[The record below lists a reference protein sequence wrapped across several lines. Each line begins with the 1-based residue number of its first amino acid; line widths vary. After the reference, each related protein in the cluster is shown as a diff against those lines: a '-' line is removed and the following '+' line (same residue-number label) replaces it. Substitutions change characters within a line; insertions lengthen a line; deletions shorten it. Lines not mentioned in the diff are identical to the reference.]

1 MNFACIPVRMI
12 RQRPY
17 FPMRDRL
24 KASFADILQRIDR
37 ASQALAE
44 KQLSVLSFSGSTL
57 DTPII
62 VVAAGPKTYAA
73 FSGRYERTGFCQ
85 DGALRYETWE
95 AFDVVNRVRVRWQ
108 EVIACGS

>member
-1 MNFACIPVRMI
+1 MGAQSSLARVLPRRASPFAAPVRGS
-12 RQRPY
+12 
-17 FPMRDRL
+17 L
-24 KASFADILQRIDR
+24 AELLERIER
-37 ASQALAE
+37 ASQTLAD

-62 VVAAGPKTYAA
+62 VVAAHPKAYAA
-73 FSGRYERTGFCQ
+73 FAGRYERTGFCQ

-108 EVIACGS
+108 EVKACAS

>member
-1 MNFACIPVRMI
+1 MDFSSIPVRTL
-12 RQRPY
+12 RPQPY
-17 FPMRDRL
+17 FRMRERL
-24 KASFADILQRIDR
+24 QVSLAELLERIER
-37 ASQALAE
+37 ASQALAD

-62 VVAAGPKTYAA
+62 VVAAHPKAYAA
-73 FSGRYERTGFCQ
+73 FAGRYERTGFCQ

-108 EVIACGS
+108 EVKACAS

>member
-1 MNFACIPVRMI
+1 MAFASIPVYTLRP
-12 RQRPY
+12 RPY
-17 FPMRDRL
+17 FRMRERL
-24 KASFADILQRIDR
+24 QESLGDLLQRIEH

-44 KQLSVLSFSGSTL
+44 KQLSVLSFSSSTL

>member
-1 MNFACIPVRMI
+1 MGQRSAQVGRLRPPNSPFGKPLRTSLADLLVRI
-12 RQRPY
+12 E
-17 FPMRDRL
+17 
-24 KASFADILQRIDR
+24 R
-37 ASQALAE
+37 ASLWLTE

-57 DTPII
+57 DTPIV
-62 VVAAGPKTYAA
+62 VVAGGPRTYAA
-73 FSGRYERTGFCQ
+73 FAGRRERTGYCQ